1 MGAVSSAPWRRILST
16 RKPRAVAVRCTLKP
30 AGKDAASQRWSESA
44 PRLRATTSHA
54 SERSSSRGIHRS
66 SMPCNSFLPTRI
78 GGFDRMVRKAMSS
91 GTSSGVTAL
100 MLLRPRFSALRRTR
114 SSARW
119 LTSTAHTVAWGDAS
133 ASESEIGPQPHPR
146 SRKCPPAGGGGVLL
160 SSTAV
165 PASSR
170 SGLNT
175 PPAVVTSMSRPATV
189 TRMVRRFSGL
199 AGDAVK

>member
-1 MGAVSSAPWRRILST
+1 MPWRRTLST
-16 RKPRAVAVRCTLKP
+16 RKPRAVAVRCTLNP
-30 AGKDAASQRWSESA
+30 AGKDAASQRCSESA

-54 SERSSSRGIHRS
+54 SDRSSSRGIQVS
-66 SMPCNSFLPTRI
+66 SIPCSSFFPTRM

-91 GTSSGVTAL
+91 GTASGVTAL
-100 MLLRPRFSALRRTR
+100 MLVRPRFSALRRTR

-119 LTSTAHTVAWGDAS
+119 LTSTAQTVACGDWRAR
-133 ASESEIGPQPHPR
+133 ESEIGPHPQPR
-146 SRKCPPAGGGGVLL
+146 SRKWPPAGGGGVLV

-165 PASSR
+165 PVSSR

-175 PPAVVTSMSRPATV
+175 PPAVTTSMSRPATV